1 LRHEKLSGTNA
12 DAIADSD
19 VRLEQPFRRE
29 VLTECAPRQIRR
41 RQFSTPVLIVL
52 AGIGVDSLVR
62 ATVHGE
68 VGLFIAVEVERR
80 YVNEPFHWILP
91 D

>member
-1 LRHEKLSGTNA
+1 
-12 DAIADSD
+12 
-19 VRLEQPFRRE
+19 
-29 VLTECAPRQIRR
+29 
-41 RQFSTPVLIVL
+41 VL